1 MKTFFLLLL
10 VALMAL
16 AESHGGRKRRSKREV
31 LLRSKRRWV
40 LSTIE
45 LEEEDPG
52 PYPKKISQ
60 MFNNM
65 TSEHEH
71 EFRISGMGVDV
82 EPKNIFY
89 IDKHTGDVFA
99 REKIDREVHY
109 RPFHI
114 KFDIYHPHK
123 NKPLDKA
130 LAFDVE
136 IKDINDNAPTFM
148 QPKIQVNVGENKHEG
163 YLPVQLQAM
172 DRDQENTPNSK
183 ITISLVSQKPEE
195 PKIELEQ
202 IDSRMAQLIL
212 KGCFDYDKHN
222 KYEIVVQANDHGTP
236 PLSSTAVVTLNILDR
251 NTNLPRFKEK
261 KYHGEVDESAT
272 KHDLLRVGVDDK
284 DTPQTDG
291 WRAEYYFIS
300 GNEDKNYEIVTD
312 NITNEGILSVIKGKD
327 FERTTLTTL
336 QIGVKNKPALWVCK
350 DKPTDAAGTIED
362 SVNVTITVIDVNDPP
377 EFKNNPAD
385 VYQKEEEAPGKV
397 LFIPVVVDVDSD
409 ESAIRYEV
417 LDDPAG
423 WVSIDKKTG
432 QVKSV
437 KKMDRESPFL
447 NGTSIYKVLIG
458 AIDDGEPP
466 TTGTGTVL
474 IHLGDVND
482 NTPLLVSES
491 VIMCGN
497 NVNKVIVAAKD
508 SDIHPFSGP
517 FSFTLGG
524 DAKTLEDWELSPD
537 FGEEVGIVSRKTLP
551 YGNYSVPLVIQ
562 DQQNMVGHDTLEVIV
577 CDCGNNDVCRGTLP
591 ISTSFGVPGIG
602 LIIASLLL
610 FLLLLI
616 IFMCQCGKKDF
627 NHIIQEEGNQ
637 TLIKYNQEGGGAE
650 CKTEPTLFLT
660 PTNTVD
666 VTNGLK
672 QASAQM
678 SQMTSITAQNMEMYN
693 SSQVTQ
699 TLETLETLQS
709 NSNMTSMGMHRQRGS
724 LKNYGQ
730 TMYST
735 WADKSNSYQGGSSRY
750 NCSISLLPGQQIIQ
764 DHLERRLYM
773 IDGDHVDHPVYRPY
787 NYAYEGQGSRSQS
800 LDQLSLS
807 NQGDDLKFVNDLG
820 PKFKTLGGICQ
831 QIIKE
836 KNIQL

>member
-1 MKTFFLLLL
+1 
-10 VALMAL
+10 MAL
-16 AESHGGRKRRSKREV
+16 AESHGGRKRRSKR
-31 LLRSKRRWV
+31 
-40 LSTIE
+40 
-45 LEEEDPG
+45 
-52 PYPKKISQ
+52 

-71 EFRISGMGVDV
+71 EFRISGMGVDR

-89 IDKHTGDVFA
+89 IDKNTGDVFA
-99 REKIDREVHY
+99 RKKIDREVHY

-136 IKDINDNAPTFM
+136 IKDINDNAPTFTE
-148 QPKIQVNVGENKHEG
+148 PKIQVNVGENKLEG

-172 DRDQENTPNSK
+172 DRDQEDTPNSR
-183 ITISLVSQKPEE
+183 ITISLVSQTPEE

-212 KGCFDYDKHN
+212 KGCFDYD
-222 KYEIVVQANDHGTP
+222 
-236 PLSSTAVVTLNILDR
+236 
-251 NTNLPRFKEK
+251 
-261 KYHGEVDESAT
+261 YHGEVDESAT

-336 QIGVKNKPALWVCK
+336 QIGVKNKQALWVCK

-362 SVNVTITVIDVNDPP
+362 SVNVTIKVIDVNDPP

-397 LFIPVVVDVDSD
+397 LFTPVVVDVDSD

-447 NGTSIYKVLIG
+447 NGTSIYKVIIG

-482 NTPLLVSES
+482 NTPLLVNKS

-497 NVNKVIVAAKD
+497 TDNKVMVAAKD
-508 SDIHPFSGP
+508 TDIHPFSGP
-517 FSFTLGG
+517 FTFTLGG
-524 DAKTLEDWELSPD
+524 DTKTKEDWELSPD
-537 FGEEVGIVSRKTLP
+537 FGEEVGIVSQKTLP

-577 CDCGNNDVCRGTLP
+577 CDCGNNDVCRDTLP

-616 IFMCQCGKKDF
+616 IFMCQCGMKDF

-660 PTNTVD
+660 PTNTVV
-666 VTNGLK
+666 VTNGIK
-672 QASAQM
+672 QASAQ
-678 SQMTSITAQNMEMYN
+678 A
-693 SSQVTQ
+693 
-699 TLETLETLQS
+699 LETLETLQS
-709 NSNMTSMGMHRQRGS
+709 NSNMTSMGMRRQRDS

-730 TMYST
+730 TM
-735 WADKSNSYQGGSSRY
+735 
-750 NCSISLLPGQQIIQ
+750 
-764 DHLERRLYM
+764 RLYM
-773 IDGDHVDHPVYRPY
+773 IDGDHEDHPVYRPY